1 MAFATFAQALVTAK
15 VVTQGVADLHHDRI
29 ARSDAE
35 TDMERRRAAS
45 KRGQERRRAHK
56 EREAERRG
64 ESVDRVTARTRESF
78 DRAGAVMDTDD
89 IVKVSGVWLW
99 RKGPHRG
106 KPVSAKALAKRHI
119 W

>member
-15 VVTQGVADLHHDRI
+15 AVTQGVADLHHDRI

-35 TDMERRRAAS
+35 ADMERRRAAS
-45 KRGQERRRAHK
+45 KRGQERRRSRK
-56 EREAERRG
+56 EREAQQRSEA
-64 ESVDRVTARTRESF
+64 VDRVTARTRARF
-78 DRAGAVMDTDD
+78 DRTGAAMSADD

-99 RKGPHRG
+99 RKGVHRG
-106 KPVSAKALAKRHI
+106 KPVSPKALAKRHI